1 MMTGTPKYCAP
12 ELLDKGLRYGTP
24 VDVYSLS
31 LILFELFTG
40 EDPFKG
46 CTSVMQVLAA
56 IMRDERPQIPN
67 DFPEALKP
75 ILEKGW
81 SKDPIQRPPLT
92 LFRDALQKV
101 SDDLEKELAEKTA
114 AKLRSLTLGTPSPE
128 SNLGASEA
136 NRPSPAHSMSF
147 AGAAAASVEEEVEGI
162 PCEFCGTLLNLDELL
177 NHERRCFNDQVEEL
191 NRWEVLRGRRPRL
204 EISAPDSPAASMPS
218 ASRLSLRPFS
228 RQ

>member
-12 ELLDKGLRYGTP
+12 ELLEEGLRYGTP

-56 IMRDERPQIPN
+56 ILRDQRPQIPS

-75 ILEKGW
+75 LLEKGW
-81 SKDPIQRPPLT
+81 SKNPLLRPPLT

-101 SDDLEKELAEKTA
+101 SDDLEKELTK
-114 AKLRSLTLGTPSPE
+114 KTPSPGNP
-128 SNLGASEA
+128 SASDA
-136 NRPSPAHSMSF
+136 NNSRSTHSMSF

-177 NHERRCFNDQVEEL
+177 NHEVSEKVTGLKFR
-191 NRWEVLRGRRPRL
+191 VL
-204 EISAPDSPAASMPS
+204 EN
-218 ASRLSLRPFS
+218 
-228 RQ
+228 